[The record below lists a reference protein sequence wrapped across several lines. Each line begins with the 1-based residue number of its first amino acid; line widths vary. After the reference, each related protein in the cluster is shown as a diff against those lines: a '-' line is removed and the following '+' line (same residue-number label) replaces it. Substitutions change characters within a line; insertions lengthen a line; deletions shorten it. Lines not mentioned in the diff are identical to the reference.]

1 MTMKKYQTVKHYLEA
16 QPKHTKKK
24 LRLKRYIHE
33 SVPAAKET
41 FKSNYTTFALVEN
54 GNTNQELMVTGYAN
68 HVSFHPLPEVITL
81 FKAELQKYKCGK
93 GTVQFQN
100 NNILP
105 KDLIIR
111 MVQKMKFIILENSSK

>member
-1 MTMKKYQTVKHYLEA
+1 MTMIKYQTVKHYLEA
-16 QPKHTKKK
+16 QPKHTKENF

-33 SVPAAKET
+33 AVPAAKET

-54 GNTNQELMVTGYAN
+54 GNTNQELMVTGY
-68 HVSFHPLPEVITL
+68 SFHPLPEVITS

-100 NNILP
+100 NDILP

-111 MVQKMKFIILENSSK
+111 MVQKMKFIILEYSSK